1 MAFALII
8 TIVGFLL
15 LLDKMGIIG
24 SDVWSYFWP
33 VLIIAIGLS
42 MMYNKMNHD
51 HFFDECCMRGDHH
64 MHKQKRGRVR

>member
-15 LLDKMGIIG
+15 LLDKMGIIS

-51 HFFDECCMRGDHH
+51 HFFDECCMRGDHRI
-64 MHKQKRGRVR
+64 HKQKRGRVR